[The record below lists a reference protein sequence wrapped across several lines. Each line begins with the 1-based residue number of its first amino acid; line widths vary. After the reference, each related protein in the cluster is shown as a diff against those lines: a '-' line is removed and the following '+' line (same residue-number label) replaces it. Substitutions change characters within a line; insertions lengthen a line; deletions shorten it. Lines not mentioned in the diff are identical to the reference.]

1 MDDLDEQVRTSLVL
15 AVARYLQLRPEATAR
30 AGVFLDEDVRAAMA
44 RPDISAEAAE
54 RLRRVQRWR
63 ETADSEL
70 VRTRNADLLR
80 TELNLQ
86 AARDG
91 VFATAAGSL
100 LDFLEGVGE
109 PVDALE
115 ES

>member
-1 MDDLDEQVRTSLVL
+1 MDDQV
-15 AVARYLQLRPEATAR
+15 AAAR
-30 AGVFLDEDVRAAMA
+30 ARTPEDIA
-44 RPDISAEAAE
+44 AEADE
-54 RLRRVQRWR
+54 RLARLKRWT
-63 ETADSEL
+63 EAADPEL
-70 VRTRNADLLR
+70 VRTRNPDILR

-86 AARDG
+86 AARNG

-100 LDFLEGVGE
+100 LDFLETVGE